1 MSLWDHLTIVR
12 LRDCVTR
19 SRRARARAR
28 SLSLSL
34 SPLFVRSIPFPI
46 ISYLCSTAV
55 YDKTAGGERVERWQ
69 AAEKREK
76 LD

>member
-1 MSLWDHLTIVR
+1 MSLWDQLTFVR
-12 LRDCVTR
+12 LRDCVTT
-19 SRRARARAR
+19 SRRARAR
-28 SLSLSL
+28 SLSL